1 MHGGD
6 NISKD
11 IVRVNEQIRVR
22 EVRLIDDEGAQL
34 GVVPISQALQL
45 AREKGFDLVEVAAA
59 AAPPVCRVMDYGKY
73 KYQMGKKNTQKKTT
87 DLKEVKLR
95 PQISEH
101 DLELKIRN
109 MRRFLDEGDKAKV
122 IMFFRG
128 REIVRPE
135 IGMKVFEKIKVA
147 LPGKYTIEQ
156 QPRLEGNHITMVL
169 APSSK

>member
-1 MHGGD
+1 M
-6 NISKD
+6 
-11 IVRVNEQIRVR
+11 NEQIRVR
-22 EVRLIDDEGAQL
+22 EVRLIDEDGAQL
-34 GVVPISQALQL
+34 GVMPISHALQL

-101 DLELKIRN
+101 DLDLKIRN

-156 QPRLEGNHITMVL
+156 QPRLDGNHITMVL